1 MSKSIKN
8 NRRPIYISTENITNL
23 KYILEYSPK
32 GGMLSNLYNRIN
44 NRSKELKTSSRYNPR
59 SWKSD
64 TEFKEMQDKT
74 KELRKWKLKS
84 FIKRSI

>member
-8 NRRPIYISTENITNL
+8 NRKPIYISTENITTL

-32 GGMLSNLYNRIN
+32 GGMLSELYDRIN
-44 NRSKELKTSSRYNPR
+44 NRSKELKTLSRHNPQ

-64 TEFKEMQDKT
+64 NEIKEIQDET
-74 KELRKWKLKS
+74 MELRKWKLRS
-84 FIKRSI
+84 FIKRNI

>member
-8 NRRPIYISTENITNL
+8 NRKPIYISTENITTL

-32 GGMLSNLYNRIN
+32 GGMLSELYDRIN
-44 NRSKELKTSSRYNPR
+44 NRSKELKTLSRHNPR

-64 TEFKEMQDKT
+64 NEIKEIQDET
-74 KELRKWKLKS
+74 MELRK
-84 FIKRSI
+84 